1 MKSLP
6 TQPID
11 QIAEAFQECLRSSDE
26 AAIVLNWLHKM
37 VVAELAFTHA
47 RRELKSVEDLNTDLV
62 ELRTELKEV
71 LRSYLGALVGHVEDA
86 LLCERECGRG
96 YEMIR
101 SRLELHQSWRREKTR
116 QAVCKDANAG
126 IGE

>member
-1 MKSLP
+1 MKSVLTP
-6 TQPID
+6 RVD
-11 QIAEAFQECLRSSDE
+11 KFAEAFQECLRSSDE
-26 AAIVLNWLHKM
+26 AAIVLNWLHKII
-37 VVAELAFTHA
+37 VAELACTDAQHEFKSA
-47 RRELKSVEDLNTDLV
+47 NELHPELV
-62 ELRTELKEV
+62 KLRTKLKEV
-71 LRSYLGALVGHVEDA
+71 LRSYLGALVSHVEDA
-86 LLCERECGRG
+86 LQCERECGRG